1 MNIVDTSAWL
11 EYFTDS
17 PNAKH
22 FAPVIE
28 DTKHLAVPVI
38 CLYEVFKKTLQE
50 RGEHDA
56 LQAVGLMN
64 QGLVIPLDAPLALIA
79 AQISAE
85 LKLPMADSIVLA
97 TARSVNGIVWTQDA
111 DFKDLPGVKFFS
123 KHQGLRP

>member
-17 PNAKH
+17 ANAKH

-56 LQAVGLMN
+56 LEAVGLMN
-64 QGLVIPLDAPLALIA
+64 QGLVIPLDAPLALAA

-85 LKLPMADSIVLA
+85 LKLTMADSIVLA

-123 KHQGLRP
+123 KH

>member
-17 PNAKH
+17 ANAKH
-22 FAPVIE
+22 FAAVIE
-28 DTKHLAVPVI
+28 DTEHLAVPVI

-56 LQAVGLMN
+56 LHAVGLMN
-64 QGLVIPLDAPLALIA
+64 QGLVIPLDAPLALAA

-97 TARSVNGIVWTQDA
+97 TARSVNGVVWTQDA
-111 DFKDLPGVKFFS
+111 DFKNIPGVKFFP
-123 KHQGLRP
+123 KH